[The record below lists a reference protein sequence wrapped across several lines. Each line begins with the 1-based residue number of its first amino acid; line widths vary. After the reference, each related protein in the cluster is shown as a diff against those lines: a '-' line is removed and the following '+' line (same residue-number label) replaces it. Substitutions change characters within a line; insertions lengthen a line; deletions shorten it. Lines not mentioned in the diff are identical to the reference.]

1 MTFFE
6 QCVFCGG
13 QMFHKDVELLLK
25 GGDNVATITV
35 QADVCLRCG
44 HHLYDPQVSRKID
57 EIRKMLA
64 AGETEEFQP
73 RGRHFHVVNS
83 GLPLSGIT
91 DRPNPPPFGRGRV
104 VIPEHLRTKAGQEK
118 EPIPE

>member
-73 RGRHFHVVNS
+73 RGRLLPCSQLRAAPVRHYRPPQPTPLWPGPGGNS
-83 GLPLSGIT
+83 GTSA
-91 DRPNPPPFGRGRV
+91 DQSRPG
-104 VIPEHLRTKAGQEK
+104 ERTHS
-118 EPIPE
+118 

>member
-1 MTFFE
+1 MSDVDL
-6 QCVFCGG
+6 CAFCGG
-13 QMFHKDVELLLK
+13 ETFHKDVERLLK

-44 HHLYDPQVSRKID
+44 MQFYDPPTSRKMD
-57 EIRKMLA
+57 EIKQQLA

-73 RGRHFHVVNS
+73 RGHYFHVVNS

-91 DRPNPPPFGRGRV
+91 DRPTPPPFGRGRV
-104 VIPEHLRTKAGQEK
+104 VIPEHLQTKASQEGD
-118 EPIPE
+118 